1 MIAQIILSKS
11 ESEKVRKISFL
22 KVSTSTKEVPLP
34 TQEEL
39 LRMAFQR
46 ISNKG
51 FSIERVAPND
61 ANCIIRVF
69 SKHDYSYDNEI
80 YNLCG
85 FNFFTKKFNG
95 WMSISTRGDD
105 FQLDYA
111 KSLHRLWL
119 YQDEYLDL
127 ECDFF
132 DCYVQVNKNIKVR

>member
-1 MIAQIILSKS
+1 MIAQIILSKN
-11 ESEKVRKISFL
+11 ESEKIREISFL
-22 KVSTSTKEVPLP
+22 KISSSTKEIALP
-34 TQEEL
+34 SQEEL
-39 LRMAFQR
+39 LKMAFQR

-51 FSIERVAPND
+51 FFIERVAPND

-69 SKHDYSYDNEI
+69 SKHDYPYNSEI

-85 FNFFTKKFNG
+85 FNSFTKKFNN

-105 FQLDYA
+105 FQLDYT

-132 DCYVQVNKNIKVR
+132 DCYIRINKSIKVR